1 MEELVPLIFM
11 HGMVCLEHSIH
22 FFSRSFSL
30 MSQLEQYMI
39 YCPQLSNFQ
48 QLIIPKYIE
57 GFYYKSCHILI
68 LTSSFCYVDCV
79 GIPGIQPHQLT
90 LSTGSKVSCSF
101 FNSTECFSLKVRKKK
116 NSFLYI
122 IYQKINSI
130 KIDD

>member
-1 MEELVPLIFM
+1 MMMEELVPLIFM

-48 QLIIPKYIE
+48 QLIIPIYIE

-101 FNSTECFSLKVRKKK
+101 FRVLFFKGQEKK